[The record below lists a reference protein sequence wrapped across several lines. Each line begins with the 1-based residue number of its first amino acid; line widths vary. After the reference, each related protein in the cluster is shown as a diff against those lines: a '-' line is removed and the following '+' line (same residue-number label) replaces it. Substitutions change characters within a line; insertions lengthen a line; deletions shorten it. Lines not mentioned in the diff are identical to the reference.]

1 MKNKQP
7 ILKLLVLASI
17 VLLNAC
23 NMSDDVTNLPGGY
36 QLVSEAKNSNS
47 IIGSQNIAPNVVA
60 YCYNSD
66 FILAEQKLEDAPFIA
81 KEGERLLTI
90 FENFQSNGHEKLDGI
105 NSDSVAIYKLFIN
118 KGANIN
124 ERSSHKNVV
133 IAYKIADSI
142 VHSSSFQKEYNFE
155 QTHYYII
162 RIANNNFI
170 GPLTKEEYMQKRK
183 SLNIPGDLNMRPAYN
198 D

>member
-1 MKNKQP
+1 MKNRQP
-7 ILKLLVLASI
+7 ILKLLVLALI
-17 VLLNAC
+17 VFLNAC

-66 FILAEQKLEDAPFIA
+66 FILAEQKLEDATFIA

-90 FENFQSNGHEKLDGI
+90 FENFQSNGYEKLDGI

-162 RIANNNFI
+162 RIVNNRLI
-170 GPLTKEEYMQKRK
+170 GPMTKEEYLQKRK
-183 SLNIPGDLNMRPAYN
+183 TLDIPENLKMQPAYN
-198 D
+198 